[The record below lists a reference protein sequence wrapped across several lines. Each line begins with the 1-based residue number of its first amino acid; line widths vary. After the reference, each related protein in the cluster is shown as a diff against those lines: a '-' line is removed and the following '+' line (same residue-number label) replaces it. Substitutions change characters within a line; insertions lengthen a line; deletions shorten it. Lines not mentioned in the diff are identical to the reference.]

1 MRRPRLSCGL
11 LEATRLKNEG
21 IIMDSLAVMRPR
33 RCQQLQVVLRREQSS
48 YTSEA
53 VTARQPGVV
62 PVREGESAMAKCEAE
77 GRKGD
82 DA

>member
-1 MRRPRLSCGL
+1 MRRPRLITSCGL

-53 VTARQPGVV
+53 VTARQLVGWCQC
-62 PVREGESAMAKCEAE
+62 G
-77 GRKGD
+77 KGSLRWPSVKPRVGK
-82 DA
+82 